1 MTKSTTRIV
10 LAHSGGLDT
19 SIAIPWLAE
28 RHDAEVVAVTLDL
41 GQDSELTEIREAA
54 LAAGAVRAHVID
66 ACGEFVERY
75 ALVALQAGA
84 LYDGCDPL
92 STALGRAIV
101 AARLVDVARMEGAT
115 AIAYGPGLDAS
126 VRALDPSL
134 TVIVPTTLWELSHAD
149 KLAYARARNVHVV
162 TAAEGS
168 AAASANVWG
177 RYVGT
182 FASGAAA
189 AQDIGYV
196 LTRSALDCPDEPAY
210 LDIEF
215 EAGVPVRANA
225 IEMTLLEMMESL
237 EIIAGA
243 HGVGRIER
251 LESDAAGDTLS
262 RVVFEAPAAVVL
274 HTAHRALERLV
285 IPADLDRVKRGLAR
299 TYADLVHQ
307 GRWSSL
313 TREAID
319 AFVRTTQP
327 RVTGLVRLKL
337 FKGECRVLES
347 RSPHAVD
354 LDSSRSTVADQF
366 EPAAEGLTS

>member
-1 MTKSTTRIV
+1 MTKSTPRIV

-41 GQDSELTEIREAA
+41 GQDSDLTEIREAA

-182 FASGAAA
+182 FAPGAAA

-251 LESDAAGDTLS
+251 LESGAAGDTLS

-299 TYADLVHQ
+299 TYGDLVHQ

-327 RVTGLVRLKL
+327 RVAGSVRLKL

-354 LDSSRSTVADQF
+354 LDSSRSTVADHF

>member
-10 LAHSGGLDT
+10 LAQSGGLDS

-92 STALGRAIV
+92 SAALGRAIV

-182 FASGAAA
+182 FAPGAA

-225 IEMTLLEMMESL
+225 IELTLLEMMESL

-243 HGVGRIER
+243 HGVGRMER
-251 LESDAAGDTLS
+251 LETGAAGDTLS

-274 HTAHRALERLV
+274 HAAHRALERLV
-285 IPADLDRVKRGLAR
+285 IPADLDRVKGGLAR

-313 TREAID
+313 GREAID

-327 RVTGLVRLKL
+327 RVTGSVRLKL
-337 FKGECRVLES
+337 FKGECRVLEV